1 MKITGRPPE
10 GGLSVVMLLV
20 AVVITATPA
29 MAQNKPF
36 EPQVGQPGKDVVWV
50 PTPPEMVEKMLDLA
64 KVTPQDFVVDLGSG
78 DGRNVIAAARRGAR
92 SLGVE
97 YNPDMVELSKRN
109 AATAGVGDRA
119 QFVQG
124 DMYLADFSKAN
135 VLALFLLPSNLL
147 QLRPKFLEL
156 RPGSRIVSNTFY
168 IEEWPPDQTVSI
180 DDCASWCTAILYI
193 VPAKVAGT
201 WKLSQGELQLT
212 QSYQNVTG
220 TLVSGGQSTQVTGK
234 LRGDDITFTAGPREF
249 TGKVTGVSMEGTV
262 KSGTGAPSAWSA
274 KKAD

>member
-1 MKITGRPPE
+1 MRTLVGTRTRTCA
-10 GGLSVVMLLV
+10 LLLV
-20 AVVITATPA
+20 VTMTAGRAV
-29 MAQNKPF
+29 AQDKPF
-36 EPQVGQPGKDVVWV
+36 QPQVGQAGKDVVWV
-50 PTPPEMVEKMLDLA
+50 PTPTEMVEKMLDLA
-64 KVTPQDFVVDLGSG
+64 RVTPQDFVVDLGSG
-78 DGRNVIAAARRGAR
+78 DGRNVIAAAKRGAQ

-97 YNPDMVELSKRN
+97 YNPDMVALSKRN
-109 AATAGVGDRA
+109 AASAGVAEKA

-168 IEEWPPDQTVSI
+168 IEEWPPDQTVTV

-201 WKLSQGELQLT
+201 WRLPQGQLT
-212 QSYQNVTG
+212 LTQNYQMLTG
-220 TLVSGGQSTQVTGK
+220 TLVAGGQTAEVKGK
-234 LRGDDITFTAGPREF
+234 LRGDEITFTSGQREF
-249 TGKVTGVSMEGTV
+249 TGKVNGSAMEGTV
-262 KSGTGAPSAWSA
+262 KGGNAAPSSWTAT
-274 KKAD
+274 KGGN

>member
-1 MKITGRPPE
+1 MKISGRPPK
-10 GGLSVVMLLV
+10 GGLYVLFV
-20 AVVITATPA
+20 AVAVAIAATPA

-135 VLALFLLPSNLL
+135 VLALFLLTSNLL

-249 TGKVTGVSMEGTV
+249 TGKVASGSMEGTV